1 MNSTQLA
8 TVTVESPLLNRTEPS
23 TVRAQLDRLGASYRK
38 AGATDYISFHE
49 DGDRTVRLHRPPRE
63 HSGQTWV
70 GLERRALELLA
81 ALPDEAGVQAV
92 WRALSSIKSTFHD
105 D

>member
-1 MNSTQLA
+1 VDSKQFA
-8 TVTVESPLLNRTEPS
+8 AVTVERTLLKRTEPS
-23 TVRAQLDRLGASYRK
+23 AVRAELDRLGASYRK
-38 AGATDYISFHE
+38 AGAADYISFHE
-49 DGDRTVRLHRPPRE
+49 DGDGTVRLHRPPRE

-70 GLERRALELLA
+70 GLERRALELIA

-92 WRALSSIKSTFHD
+92 WRALSSIKSTFPD